1 MDYHSFKGISFRAA
15 ICKLA
20 WWVAVYYLW
29 QQGNAII
36 HSRKIKTEEQ
46 NVEDIKRDISK
57 AEWRAKVEQL
67 TQSLTEYC
75 VVNGALTLL
84 LCVKSHFR
92 LSVLAA
98 VMLRIYCVVA

>member
-1 MDYHSFKGISFRAA
+1 M
-15 ICKLA
+15 
-20 WWVAVYYLW
+20 YYLW

-84 LCVKSHFR
+84 FCVKGYVR
-92 LSVLAA
+92 LSVFAA
-98 VMLRIYCVVA
+98 VYLCISFGTLLVLGCCDA

>member
-1 MDYHSFKGISFRAA
+1 M
-15 ICKLA
+15 
-20 WWVAVYYLW
+20 YYLW

-36 HSRKIKTEEQ
+36 HSRKIKTEER

-67 TQSLTEYC
+67 TRSLTEYC

-98 VMLRIYCVVA
+98 VMLRVYCVVA

>member
-1 MDYHSFKGISFRAA
+1 MNGLSLISKA
-15 ICKLA
+15 IALKLLFEN
-20 WWVAVYYLW
+20 WLSGLLCIVY
-29 QQGNAII
+29 GRRAII

-46 NVEDIKRDISK
+46 NVKDIKRDISK

-98 VMLRIYCVVA
+98 VMLRVYCIVA

>member
-46 NVEDIKRDISK
+46 NVKDIKRDISK

-67 TQSLTEYC
+67 TLSLTEYC

-98 VMLRIYCVVA
+98 VMLRVYRVLT